1 MKEIKH
7 VWMFHR
13 RNSRGLAW
21 PTSPTTWPR
30 DPPIP
35 TTTVVA
41 AFFGFHFGAMEAE
54 DSAAPFG
61 FLLQLWLDKITTL
74 LCWAAKRALTT
85 VTEGR

>member
-1 MKEIKH
+1 MPTDPDSAEKLGSE
-7 VWMFHR
+7 R
-13 RNSRGLAW
+13 QPSGLGL
-21 PTSPTTWPR
+21 PLEL
-30 DPPIP
+30 D
-35 TTTVVA
+35 TTVVA